1 MTTAEATERRSFHP
15 VAFLLKAGAI
25 AGAIG
30 SITGVLF
37 TFAPGLQT
45 GGDASTTRVS
55 GRIPGTKLH
64 ATLTVPNDAVS
75 HMSYRDN
82 LRELG
87 VPLKYSTDDLG
98 QKGIAINYRLN
109 FPGYPKGTR
118 FRIRYDLYRG
128 QTFVRRQLQAIQMDV
143 GHVRVQEPVHR
154 AAEAGRRLPRRD
166 QRLPPARA
174 LQRSGRPRVDVSVLD
189 ERLISLDRRPS
200 AHEPRGLV

>member
-1 MTTAEATERRSFHP
+1 MTTAEATERRRSFHP

-64 ATLTVPNDAVS
+64 ATLTMPNDAVS

-98 QKGIAINYRLN
+98 QKGIAINYRLS

-143 GHVRVQEPVHR
+143 GSDTCVCRSPFIALPKQDAVYHVVIS
-154 AAEAGRRLPRRD
+154 AF
-166 QRLPPARA
+166 
-174 LQRSGRPRVDVSVLD
+174 RPRAPFSDPVVHGSTYPF
-189 ERLISLDRRPS
+189 STN
-200 AHEPRGLV
+200 A